1 MRKQIRKIIYFIIV
15 LILAGS
21 AYGILSNDG
30 SKRINDS
37 NITYLLNTRTKKVHS
52 KDCGVGKRSKE
63 KNKQLKTDSL
73 ANIVKD
79 GYTICGDCN
88 AGVRK
93 SFLTNIFN
101 RFSDTV
107 NVDYDDIILPTK
119 EEYLEAVEEIGEW
132 YVDHIP
138 TYCRKLQEE
147 DLQDYNGIDKNV
159 DSIKLK
165 SKNQL
170 INKTKE
176 YKYITSKETNI
187 TIYNMNSED
196 KILRANE
203 KAVMNYDRY
212 YDNVTKRGVILQYPC
227 EYIEYANDYNKA
239 GDDCVRYVFTVLN
252 SIDPQFVSRIAKT
265 SEYQWSNI
273 NTKLLYKDTD
283 RMAKSLLNNGFE
295 IFDSTIALQ
304 TKEITIEQINKE
316 FKLEKGD
323 IICRNGHV
331 HIYIGNNG
339 KDNFGWGKVNRLFPA
354 YYTFSVINTD
364 NVYKIKMKKGGDEE
378 LYTRVYRYKGGNI
391 EW

>member
-21 AYGILSNDG
+21 AYGSLSNGG

-212 YDNVTKRGVILQYPC
+212 YDNVTKRGGILQYPC

-265 SEYQWSNI
+265 SKYQWSNI

-283 RMAKSLLNNGFE
+283 RMAKSLLKNGFE

-364 NVYKIKMKKGGDEE
+364 NVYKIKMEKGGDEE

-391 EW
+391 E

>member
-21 AYGILSNDG
+21 AYGSLSNGG

-101 RFSDTV
+101 RFSDNV

-119 EEYLEAVEEIGEW
+119 EEYLKAVEEIGEW

-138 TYCRKLQEE
+138 TYCRVLQEE
-147 DLQDYNGIDKNV
+147 DLQDYYGTDKNV
-159 DSIKLK
+159 DTIRLK
-165 SKNQL
+165 TKGWML
-170 INKTKE
+170 DKAKE
-176 YKYITSKETNI
+176 YKYITNKESKTTIDNI
-187 TIYNMNSED
+187 NPND

-203 KAVMNYDRY
+203 RAIMNYNRHY
-212 YDNVTKRGVILQYPC
+212 SNVIKKGGILQYPC
-227 EYIEYANDYNKA
+227 EFIENASDYNKA

-252 SIDPQFVSRIAKT
+252 SIDPQFVARISKT
-265 SEYQWSNI
+265 FEKPWSKI
-273 NTKLLYKDTD
+273 STKIFNGEDKDFFKT
-283 RMAKSLLNNGFE
+283 MIKNGFE
-295 IFDSTIALQ
+295 IYDSNKTINDEYI
-304 TKEITIEQINKE
+304 KVINSN
-316 FKLEKGD
+316 FKLERGD
-323 IICRNGHV
+323 IICRDGHI
-331 HIYIGNNG
+331 HIYIGNEET
-339 KDNFGWGKVNRLFPA
+339 DNFGWGKVNRFYPA
-354 YYTFSVINTD
+354 NYKFSIKGNISE
-364 NVYKIKMKKGGDEE
+364 YIIKMDKGNSEE
-378 LYTRVYRYKGGNI
+378 YYTRVYRYEGG
-391 EW
+391 

>member
-21 AYGILSNDG
+21 AYGSLSNGG

-52 KDCGVGKRSKE
+52 KECGVGKRAKE

-93 SFLTNIFN
+93 SFLTNILN

-107 NVDYDDIILPTK
+107 NVDYEDIVLPTK
-119 EEYLEAVEEIGEW
+119 EEYLKAIEKVGEW
-132 YVDHIP
+132 YVSHVP
-138 TYCRKLQEE
+138 TYCKNLQEE
-147 DLQDYNGIDKNV
+147 DLQDYSGADNNV

-165 SKNQL
+165 TKDRL
-170 INKTKE
+170 FDKTKE

-187 TIYNMNSED
+187 TIDNMNSED

-203 KAVMNYDRY
+203 KAVTNYDRY
-212 YDNVTKRGVILQYPC
+212 YDSVTKRGGILQYPC

-265 SEYQWSNI
+265 FKTPWSKI
-273 NTKLLYKDTD
+273 STKIFNGEDKDFFKT
-283 RMAKSLLNNGFE
+283 MIKNGFE
-295 IFDSTIALQ
+295 IYDSSKTINDEYI
-304 TKEITIEQINKE
+304 KVINSN
-316 FKLEKGD
+316 FKLERGD
-323 IICRNGHV
+323 IICRDGHI
-331 HIYIGNNG
+331 HIYIGNEET
-339 KDNFGWGKVNRLFPA
+339 DNFGWGKVNRFYPA
-354 YYTFSVINTD
+354 NYKFSIKGNISE
-364 NVYKIKMKKGGDEE
+364 YIIKMDKGNSEE
-378 LYTRVYRYKGGNI
+378 YYTRVYRYEGG
-391 EW
+391 

>member
-21 AYGILSNDG
+21 AYGSLSNGG

-37 NITYLLNTRTKKVHS
+37 DITYLLNTRTKKVHS

-119 EEYLEAVEEIGEW
+119 EEYLKAVEEIGGW

-138 TYCRKLQEE
+138 TYCRVLQEE
-147 DLQDYNGIDKNV
+147 DLQDYYGTDKNV
-159 DSIKLK
+159 DTIRLK
-165 SKNQL
+165 TKGWIL
-170 INKTKE
+170 DKAKE
-176 YKYITSKETNI
+176 YKYITNKETNT
-187 TIYNMNSED
+187 TIDNINPND

-203 KAVMNYDRY
+203 KAIMNYNRHY
-212 YDNVTKRGVILQYPC
+212 SNVIKKGGILQYPC
-227 EYIEYANDYNKA
+227 EFIENASDYNKA

-252 SIDPQFVSRIAKT
+252 SIDPQFVARISKT
-265 SEYQWSNI
+265 FEKPWSKI
-273 NTKLLYKDTD
+273 STKIFNGEDKDFFKT
-283 RMAKSLLNNGFE
+283 MIKNGFE
-295 IFDSTIALQ
+295 IYDSNKTINDEYI
-304 TKEITIEQINKE
+304 KVINSN
-316 FKLEKGD
+316 FKLERGD
-323 IICRNGHV
+323 IICRDGHI
-331 HIYIGNNG
+331 HIYIGNEET
-339 KDNFGWGKVNRLFPA
+339 DNFGWGKVNRFYPA
-354 YYTFSVINTD
+354 NYKFSIKGNISE
-364 NVYKIKMKKGGDEE
+364 YIIKMDKGNSEE
-378 LYTRVYRYKGGNI
+378 YYTRVYRYEGG
-391 EW
+391 